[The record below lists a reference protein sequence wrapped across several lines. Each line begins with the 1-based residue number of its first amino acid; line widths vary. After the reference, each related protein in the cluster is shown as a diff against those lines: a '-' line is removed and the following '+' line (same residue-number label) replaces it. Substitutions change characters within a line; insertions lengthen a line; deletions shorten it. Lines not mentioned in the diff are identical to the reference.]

1 MRRSGTSGRRK
12 AAGAREPSVGRAL
25 TPGRANRVELTP
37 LTFLERASLAFGERT
52 AVVSGSRR
60 FTYREL
66 HDRVHRLA
74 NALRDAGVVPG
85 DRVAVLAPNS
95 PALLESHFGV
105 PLAGAVLVAINTRL
119 SSEEI
124 EYIIRDAGARAL
136 IVDVELAPLVEPFA
150 RTLDH
155 LRTIVT
161 VSETTATS
169 MPPGVDY
176 EGFLKGSTG
185 STEEAPWPV
194 LHEDDPIS
202 VNYTSGTTGRPK
214 GAIYTHRGAYL
225 NALSVAFE
233 VRLGPDSVYLWT
245 LPMFH
250 CNGWSYTWG
259 AVAAGATHV
268 IVRKVDPEHVWQL
281 IEREGVTHFCAAP
294 TVLISLANDPS
305 RREQERRGS
314 RIKAVTGGAP
324 PSPTTIAQM
333 TSLGIEVVHLYGM
346 TETYGPSLACAWW
359 PEWDDLSLDEQ
370 ARLKARQGVPPVA
383 VAYARVVDRLMH
395 EVPADGQ
402 TLGELVIRSNT
413 VMLGYHGDEEA
424 TDKAFRG
431 GWFHTGDLGVVHPDG
446 YIELRDRAKD
456 VIISGGENI
465 STIQVEQVIL
475 RHPAV
480 LEAAVVGIPDD
491 TWGEVPKAFVTLK
504 PGAQATAEELIAFCR
519 EHLAHFKAPKQVEFG
534 QLPKTSTGK
543 TQKFVLREREW
554 VGRERRIN

>member
-1 MRRSGTSGRRK
+1 MTATGTRVGSGRRRRT
-12 AAGAREPSVGRAL
+12 RE
-25 TPGRANRVELTP
+25 RANRVELTP
-37 LTFLERASLAFGERT
+37 LTFLERASVAFGART
-52 AVVSGSRR
+52 AVVSGSHR

-66 HDRVHRLA
+66 RNRVHRLA
-74 NALRDAGVVPG
+74 NALRGAGVVRG
-85 DRVAVLAPNS
+85 DRVAVLAPNG
-95 PALLESHFGV
+95 PELLECHFGV
-105 PLAGAVLVAINTRL
+105 PLAGGVLVAINTRL

-124 EYIIRDAGARAL
+124 EYILRDCAARAL
-136 IVDVELAPLVEPFA
+136 IVDAELTPLVEPFA
-150 RTLDH
+150 RTLGD
-155 LRTIVT
+155 LRTL
-161 VSETTATS
+161 VSVHEASATS
-169 MPPGVDY
+169 TPVGVDY
-176 EGFLKGSTG
+176 EEFLQG

-194 LHEDDPIS
+194 LDEDDPIS
-202 VNYTSGTTGRPK
+202 INYTSGTTGRPK

-268 IVRKVDPEHVWQL
+268 IVRKVGPEHVWQL

-305 RREQERRGS
+305 RREQERRGA

-383 VAYARVVDRLMH
+383 VAHARVVDRLMH
-395 EVPADGQ
+395 DVLADGQ

-413 VMLGYHGDEEA
+413 VMLGYHGDKGA

-431 GWFHTGDLGVVHPDG
+431 GWFHTGDLGVMHPDG
-446 YIELRDRAKD
+446 YVELRDRAKD

-504 PGAQATAEELIAFCR
+504 PGAQATEKELIAFCR

-554 VGRERRIN
+554 GGRERRIN